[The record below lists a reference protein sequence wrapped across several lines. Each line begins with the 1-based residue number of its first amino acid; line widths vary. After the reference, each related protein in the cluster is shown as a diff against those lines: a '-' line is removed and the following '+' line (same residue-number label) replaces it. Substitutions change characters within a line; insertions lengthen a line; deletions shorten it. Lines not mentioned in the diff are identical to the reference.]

1 MRRRD
6 VVRAHAAGFDSRI
19 WFPRISS
26 RIIPQLSPIHATMNI
41 AELRRHGAKFQ
52 NVLDERKR
60 ELVAHEIP
68 WYPYGTLSNLQWLEL
83 LLDGHGTALADL
95 LGEGP
100 IADIGAADG
109 DIAFLLD
116 SLGYDVDI
124 VDYPPTNYNSCRA
137 AHALKAALGA
147 RVNVVETDLD
157 RRFELP
163 RTAYSFAFFMGILY
177 HLKNPFGA
185 LESLAQHARHAI
197 VSTRIAR
204 YSATPGTASRVELA
218 PLPLAYLL
226 GPDECNNDATN
237 FWIFSE
243 GGLRRL
249 FDRTGWEVLAW
260 KTVGDTKQSDPAS
273 QAGDERAFC
282 LLRSLA

>member
-1 MRRRD
+1 MD
-6 VVRAHAAGFDSRI
+6 
-19 WFPRISS
+19 
-26 RIIPQLSPIHATMNI
+26 I
-41 AELRRHGAKFQ
+41 AELRLIGANFQ
-52 NVLDERKR
+52 KVLDERKR
-60 ELVAHEIP
+60 ELAERQIP

-83 LLDGHGTALADL
+83 LLDGSALKVDELFGA
-95 LGEGP
+95 GP

-116 SLGYDVDI
+116 SLGYEVDI

-147 RVNVVETDLD
+147 RATILETDLD

-163 RTAYSFAFFMGILY
+163 RERYSFAFFMGILY

-185 LESLAQHARHAI
+185 MEALAHHARHAV
-197 VSTRIAR
+197 VSTRIAK
-204 YSATPGTASRVELA
+204 YSAQPGTASRVELA

-226 GPDECNNDATN
+226 GPTECNNDATN

-243 GGLRRL
+243 AGLRRL
-249 FDRTGWEVLAW
+249 FDRTGWDVLAW

-273 QAGDERAFC
+273 QQGDERAFC
-282 LLRSLA
+282 LLRSRI